1 MAMNELT
8 GKAFADKIQELQK
21 SGIPA
26 IQAAADIMEHMLGMD
41 EKSRAFLA
49 LRVKTAREQ
58 DYIKAR
64 YGWTEW
70 CIAYSVAHGSSEYD
84 TCLDKLRLELD
95 RDIDPCY
102 MGQLLNPMTRVIHE
116 KKGG

>member
-8 GKAFADKIQELQK
+8 GKAFADKITALRK
-21 SGIPA
+21 DGDSGT
-26 IQAAADIMEHMLGMD
+26 ADIMEHVLGMD

-58 DYIKAR
+58 DYIEAR

-70 CIAYSVAHGSSEYD
+70 CMAYGVAHGSGEYD
-84 TCLDKLRLELD
+84 TCLNKLRLELD

-102 MGQLLNPMTRVIHE
+102 MGQLLKPMTRVIHE

>member
-8 GKAFADKIQELQK
+8 GKAFAGKITAMRK
-21 SGIPA
+21 AGDGGT
-26 IQAAADIMEHMLGMD
+26 ADILEHMLCMD
-41 EKSRAFLA
+41 EKDRAFLA

-58 DYIKAR
+58 DYIEAR

-70 CIAYSVAHGSSEYD
+70 CMAYSVAYGSGEYD
-84 TCLDKLRLELD
+84 ACLDKLRLELD

>member
-8 GKAFADKIQELQK
+8 GRDFITQIRALRKAGD
-21 SGIPA
+21 GGT
-26 IQAAADIMEHMLGMD
+26 ADIMEHMLGMD

-49 LRVKTAREQ
+49 LRVKTAQEQ
-58 DYIKAR
+58 DYIEAR

-70 CIAYSVAHGSSEYD
+70 CMAYSVVHGSGEYNA
-84 TCLDKLRLELD
+84 CLDKLRLELD